1 MKKNGI
7 NVKRVHLLIV
17 IIFVCVLA
25 LFTTVKVFTY
35 VTTNAEGPVITFDK
49 DEIRVKTSVKE
60 KKLLEGV
67 TAVDEK
73 GNDVTD
79 TVMIE
84 SFSKLLD
91 GKKRI
96 VNYIAYDANN
106 NIGKASRTIVY
117 RDYTSPKIRL
127 DHSPEFYTED
137 GYVDILDYVTVK
149 DKIDGEIGKKAQ
161 LLNTEYIKENRFNYT
176 VGVTNSCGDTVEL
189 TIPVTTHTTEN
200 ADALPFVVLDD
211 YIVYVDKGDDFNAWS
226 HVEALTVGKSIYQV
240 EGKDEPVSSSDY
252 NYVSGIT
259 IPESAIS
266 VSGSVDTDKKGTYRV
281 TFKADYNDKRANTTM
296 LVVVE

>member
-17 IIFVCVLA
+17 ITFVCVLA

-35 VTTNAEGPVITFDK
+35 VTTNAEGPAITFDK

-96 VNYIAYDANN
+96 VI
-106 NIGKASRTIVY
+106 
-117 RDYTSPKIRL
+117 
-127 DHSPEFYTED
+127 
-137 GYVDILDYVTVK
+137 ILLMMP
-149 DKIDGEIGKKAQ
+149 I
-161 LLNTEYIKENRFNYT
+161 
-176 VGVTNSCGDTVEL
+176 
-189 TIPVTTHTTEN
+189 
-200 ADALPFVVLDD
+200 
-211 YIVYVDKGDDFNAWS
+211 
-226 HVEALTVGKSIYQV
+226 
-240 EGKDEPVSSSDY
+240 
-252 NYVSGIT
+252 IT
-259 IPESAIS
+259 LE
-266 VSGSVDTDKKGTYRV
+266 
-281 TFKADYNDKRANTTM
+281 KRAERLFIGIIHRRRSVWIIHRNFIRKTDM
-296 LVVVE
+296 WIFSIM

>member
-96 VNYIAYDANN
+96 VNYMLMMPI
-106 NIGKASRTIVY
+106 
-117 RDYTSPKIRL
+117 
-127 DHSPEFYTED
+127 
-137 GYVDILDYVTVK
+137 
-149 DKIDGEIGKKAQ
+149 
-161 LLNTEYIKENRFNYT
+161 
-176 VGVTNSCGDTVEL
+176 
-189 TIPVTTHTTEN
+189 
-200 ADALPFVVLDD
+200 
-211 YIVYVDKGDDFNAWS
+211 
-226 HVEALTVGKSIYQV
+226 
-240 EGKDEPVSSSDY
+240 
-252 NYVSGIT
+252 IT
-259 IPESAIS
+259 LE
-266 VSGSVDTDKKGTYRV
+266 
-281 TFKADYNDKRANTTM
+281 KRAERLFIGIIHRRRSVWIIHRNFIRKTDM
-296 LVVVE
+296 WIFSIM

>member
-35 VTTNAEGPVITFDK
+35 VTTNAEGPMITFDK

-117 RDYTSPKIRL
+117 RDFRL
-127 DHSPEFYTED
+127 
-137 GYVDILDYVTVK
+137 
-149 DKIDGEIGKKAQ
+149 
-161 LLNTEYIKENRFNYT
+161 
-176 VGVTNSCGDTVEL
+176 
-189 TIPVTTHTTEN
+189 
-200 ADALPFVVLDD
+200 
-211 YIVYVDKGDDFNAWS
+211 
-226 HVEALTVGKSIYQV
+226 SI
-240 EGKDEPVSSSDY
+240 
-252 NYVSGIT
+252 
-259 IPESAIS
+259 
-266 VSGSVDTDKKGTYRV
+266 
-281 TFKADYNDKRANTTM
+281 
-296 LVVVE
+296 